1 MKEALAA
8 QPAPHVVRTLSKT
21 YLAQAR
27 AACAR
32 LEDPSDEEALHD
44 FRVALRRLRSLL
56 RAHKGY
62 ARRWL
67 SKKLI
72 RRIKDLASD
81 TGAARDTEVQLAWLR
96 QRKDRIKPHQRPGFV
111 WMTQRLERRLE
122 EEYADLREE
131 LPRAFRRL
139 DKRLQARLETDT
151 GDEAPVFGEVTALRL
166 EEAAE
171 AFREHLA
178 RIHGEAAE
186 KEVHRARIT
195 GKRLRYLL
203 EPVADE
209 LEGGRDLVKELKEL
223 QNLMG
228 EIHDLQV
235 FAEELGQ
242 ASEEAGAE
250 RMRRLIEL
258 TLNLGPEDPAVETAR
273 RQDERAGL
281 MSLAREVRDRDE
293 HLMSRLAAKWDD
305 GDVDRFLEQLERIRE
320 SLLISASPVS
330 GGTGT
335 PS

>member
-8 QPAPHVVRTLSKT
+8 QPAPRVVRALSKT
-21 YLAQAR
+21 YLTRAR
-27 AACAR
+27 EACAR

-72 RRIKDLASD
+72 RRVKDLAAS
-81 TGAARDTEVQLAWLR
+81 TGPARDAEVQLAWLR
-96 QRKDRIKPHQRPGFV
+96 QRKERIKPHQRPGYL
-111 WMTQRLERRLE
+111 WMLQRLERRLE

-131 LPRAFRRL
+131 LPRGFKRL
-139 DKRLQARLETDT
+139 DKRMQARLEVDT
-151 GDEAPVFGEVTALRL
+151 EEDDAPAFGEVTALRL
-166 EEAAE
+166 GDAAGE
-171 AFREHLA
+171 FGEHLA
-178 RIHGEAAE
+178 RIHGESAE
-186 KEVHRARIT
+186 AEIHRARIA

-209 LEGGRDLVKELKEL
+209 LQGGGALVKELKEM
-223 QNLMG
+223 QDLMG

-235 FAEELGQ
+235 LSEELGQ

-250 RMRRLIEL
+250 RMRRLIDL
-258 TLNLGPEDPAVETAR
+258 TLQLGPEDPAVETAR

-281 MSLAREVRDRDE
+281 MSLAREVRDRNE

-305 GDVDRFLEQLERIRE
+305 GDVRRFLEQLEQARE
-320 SLLISASPVS
+320 TLAAAGGSAPM
-330 GGTGT
+330 
-335 PS
+335 P